1 MGLIEYIISI
11 YNSIKIVI
19 EELKKDSTNYL
30 HNYLGID
37 E

>member
-11 YNSIKIVI
+11 YNSIKILI
-19 EELKKDSTNYL
+19 EELKKDATIFL

>member
-1 MGLIEYIISI
+1 MCLIEYIISI
-11 YNSIKIVI
+11 YNSIKILI
-19 EELKKDSTNYL
+19 EELKKDATNFL